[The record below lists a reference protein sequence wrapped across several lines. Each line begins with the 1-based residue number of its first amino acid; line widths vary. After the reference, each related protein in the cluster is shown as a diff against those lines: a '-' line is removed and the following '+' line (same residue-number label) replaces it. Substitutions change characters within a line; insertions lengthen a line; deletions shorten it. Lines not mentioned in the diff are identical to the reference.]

1 VSDGRL
7 EDRLAPLAV
16 LADPVR
22 RALYQFVVTQPA
34 PIGRDAAAIGIGV
47 AHHVAK
53 FHLDKLVDEGLLD
66 VEYRRPPGRGGPGAG
81 RPAKL
86 YRRSARELD
95 VTVPERRYE
104 LAGRLLA
111 RAVNDAQRDNV
122 PVGKALDRAATEAGR
137 ALGDDVRRRVG
148 RRPTRTKLLAGA
160 SEVLAEHGYDPRV
173 DHDSITLTNCPFHR
187 LAQDYTELVC
197 GMNQCLLDAMVD
209 EADPEHRTRLEA
221 VLDPSPERCCVRVT
235 PGS

>member
-1 VSDGRL
+1 MSDEGL
-7 EDRLAPLAV
+7 EERLAPLAA

-22 RALYQFVVTQPA
+22 RALYQYVVAQPE
-34 PIGRDAAAIGIGV
+34 PVGREAAALGVGV

-53 FHLDKLVDEGLLD
+53 FHLDKLVDEGLLA

-86 YRRSARELD
+86 YRRSTLELD
-95 VTVPERRYE
+95 VSIPERRYE

-111 RAVNDAQRDNV
+111 RAVSDAQREDI
-122 PVGKALDRAATEAGR
+122 PVDAALDRAAVDVGR
-137 ALGDDVRRRVG
+137 ALGDEVRQRLG
-148 RRPTRTKLLAGA
+148 RRSSRPKVLEGA

-173 DHDSITLTNCPFHR
+173 DGDSITLHNCPFHR

-197 GMNQCLLDAMVD
+197 GMNRCLLGAMVD
-209 EADPEHRTRLEA
+209 EADPDRRAKLEA
-221 VLDPSPERCCVRVT
+221 VLDPSPERCCVRVV
-235 PGS
+235 PRR